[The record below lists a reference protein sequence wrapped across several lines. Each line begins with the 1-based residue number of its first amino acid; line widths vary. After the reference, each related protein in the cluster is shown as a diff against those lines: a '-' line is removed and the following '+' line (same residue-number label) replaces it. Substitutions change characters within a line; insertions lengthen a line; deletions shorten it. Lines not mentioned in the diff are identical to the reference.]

1 MKDGILIFLLALLIG
16 VWINLI
22 AKRTKEKKR
31 LQKDTREI
39 LRDRVM
45 DRVIPVRRNREK
57 AAVLEKTD
65 ELPQENNRSR
75 MNLYSYH
82 QKCRR
87 SDKERR
93 KSRVTVGITF
103 EFVDRRQSNDPNYS
117 GPEKRIGMDRRGK
130 YWDRRKPVAFQYSY

>member
-45 DRVIPVRRNREK
+45 YRVIPLRRNREK

-93 KSRVTVGITF
+93 KSRVPVGITF
-103 EFVDRRQSNDPNYS
+103 EFVDRRQSNDL
-117 GPEKRIGMDRRGK
+117 DRE
-130 YWDRRKPVAFQYSY
+130 DSAS